1 MPISWVQLQ
10 NFPCIFF
17 SLHLQFQQTYHMLCV
32 YPIWIICSKGTIQ
45 PIEILK
51 HGCRIS
57 IRNFWK
63 LGYIGLSIGKPAWCL
78 GSVQGKVVGIG
89 GERLSFW
96 LLLWQPPSSYFT
108 FTYLSLSWSPPEP
121 PRVVSFSAAN
131 NHRRATSN
139 LLVTTETEIA
149 PSPKHSR
156 CEPSQAPH
164 QKRKILQWVCLRW
177 MRRWLV
183 DYLVVTS
190 ACLLATTTSAPI
202 YPDWLQ
208 LARVAHCLCYTAS
221 WWLRHLGCCQNTM
234 AFSAKWW
241 VENWGFWLGCWN
253 EYYTNMQ
260 FFHLTKILS
269 LLFPIC

>member
-1 MPISWVQLQ
+1 MAVESPFAIFEAGLHWREYWKASLMSWLSPGEGSRYRRREAELLT
-10 NFPCIFF
+10 FTFAATFF
-17 SLHLQFQQTYHMLCV
+17 LFYVHLPLSL
-32 YPIWIICSKGTIQ
+32 G
-45 PIEILK
+45 
-51 HGCRIS
+51 
-57 IRNFWK
+57 
-63 LGYIGLSIGKPAWCL
+63 
-78 GSVQGKVVGIG
+78 
-89 GERLSFW
+89 
-96 LLLWQPPSSYFT
+96 LLLS
-108 FTYLSLSWSPPEP
+108 

-164 QKRKILQWVCLRW
+164 QKRKILQWVCLRG

-208 LARVAHCLCYTAS
+208 LARVAHRLCYTAS
-221 WWLRHLGCCQNTM
+221 WWLRHLGSCENTL

-269 LLFPIC
+269 LLFSIC